1 MNSQTDCKQAL
12 YRFGALQSD
21 DLAALRGK
29 LVAHTMH
36 EEINALGRLREFMQI
51 HVFPVRD
58 FMSLV
63 KRLQVVHLNAAPMDA
78 AGDITSSAIC

>member
-1 MNSQTDCKQAL
+1 
-12 YRFGALQSD
+12 
-21 DLAALRGK
+21 
-29 LVAHTMH
+29 MH

-58 FMSLV
+58 LMSLV
-63 KRLQVVHLNAAPMDA
+63 KQLQVVHFNAAPMDA